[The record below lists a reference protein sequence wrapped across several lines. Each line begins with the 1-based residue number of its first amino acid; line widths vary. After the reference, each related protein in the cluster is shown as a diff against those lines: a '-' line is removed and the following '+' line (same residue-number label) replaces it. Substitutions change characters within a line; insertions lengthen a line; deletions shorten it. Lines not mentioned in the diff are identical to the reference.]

1 MIRGK
6 VVVSIMIE
14 MIDMVEN
21 GMKREV
27 VMIRGKVAVRNM
39 IEMIDMVENGMK

>member
-1 MIRGK
+1 
-6 VVVSIMIE
+6 MIE
-14 MIDMVEN
+14 MIDMMKS

-39 IEMIDMVENGMK
+39 IEMIDMMKSGMK